1 MSFDPEN
8 IWQLIKNFFL
18 PKLNRM
24 FFLRLGIIIVLAVVV
39 FKFLLVPCVISGASM
54 EPTVNSNGFTFCWLG
69 RYWFSEPQ
77 RGDIVII
84 KYYNNIFF
92 LKRIVGLPGETI
104 EFKNGKLLIN
114 GKEYSEPYVKYPS
127 DWEMEP
133 ITVGENEFYAVGDNR
148 SMHIAQH
155 QKGAVRRQRIIGSPL
170 F

>member
-1 MSFDPEN
+1 MS
-8 IWQLIKNFFL
+8 K
-18 PKLNRM
+18 KLYAAADIFIM
-24 FFLRLGIIIVLAVVV
+24 PSKSEPCGLAQMIACSYGAVPIVRAVGG
-39 FKFLLVPCVISGASM
+39 LYDTIVPYG
-54 EPTVNSNGFTFCWLG
+54 EENSNGFTFCWLG